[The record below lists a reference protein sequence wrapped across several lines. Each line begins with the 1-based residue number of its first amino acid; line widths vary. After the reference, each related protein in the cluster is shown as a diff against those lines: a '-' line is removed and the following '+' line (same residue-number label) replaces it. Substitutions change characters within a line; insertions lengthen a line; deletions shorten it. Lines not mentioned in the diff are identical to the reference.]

1 MIRQERL
8 IKLTQKLI
16 RINSENPP
24 GNEYKIASFVR
35 EYLRRIGVAVKTYE
49 FKKKRTNVI
58 GIVKATAAKK
68 KLLISPHLDT
78 VPAGK
83 NWVYPPF
90 AGKIKNGRI
99 YGRGASDC
107 KGNLAAS
114 LEAINSII
122 EDGVKLSYDL
132 VFAATADEESGS
144 SLGLIPL
151 LNKNIIKADY
161 SLILD
166 ADELDII
173 VAQKGLIHM
182 KVMIQGKKAH
192 GAYPWRGENA
202 IDIAIK
208 AIREIKNREFRYAA
222 HEYLHPP
229 TINIGTIHGGDKVNI
244 VADWCEFE
252 LDIRFLPGMRAQQI
266 LNRVEKDIKKYA
278 RKFKIHIQGI
288 QKPYEI
294 DKKHILV
301 TCLSKAIK
309 AAGMHPRIKGSEGAT
324 VITFFQNKGIPA
336 IAYGVGSK
344 DVAHASD
351 EYIKIDN
358 LYKGTQVLEGFLK
371 SFQPT

>member
-1 MIRQERL
+1 MVRQERL
-8 IKLTQKLI
+8 IKLTQRLI

-24 GNEYKIASFVR
+24 GNEHKIALFVR
-35 EYLRRIGVAVKTYE
+35 EYLERLGVAVKTYE
-49 FKKKRTNVI
+49 FKKNRANITGMIKGGR
-58 GIVKATAAKK
+58 AKK
-68 KLLISPHLDT
+68 ELLISPHLDT

-83 NWVYPPF
+83 NWAFPPF

-122 EDGVKLSYDL
+122 EDKVDLSYDL

-144 SLGLIPL
+144 GLGLIPL
-151 LNKNIIKADY
+151 LDKKILKPDY

-173 VAQKGLIHM
+173 IAQKGLIHM

-208 AIREIKNREFRYAA
+208 AIREIKNRRFRYAA
-222 HEYLHPP
+222 HEYLRPP

-252 LDIRFLPGMRAQQI
+252 LDLRFLPGMRSERI
-266 LNRVEKDIKKYA
+266 LSAVKKDIKKYT
-278 RKFKIHIQGI
+278 RKFKISIQGI

-301 TCLSKAIK
+301 NCLSKSVK
-309 AAGMHPRIKGSEGAT
+309 AAGMRPRVKGSEGAT

-358 LYKGTQVLEGFLK
+358 LYKGTKVLETFLK
-371 SFQPT
+371 TFRP

>member
-1 MIRQERL
+1 MVRQERL

-24 GNEYKIASFVR
+24 GNEKKIASFVG
-35 EYLRRIGVAVKTYE
+35 EYLRGLGVAVKTYE
-49 FKKKRTNVI
+49 FKKDRTNII
-58 GIVKATAAKK
+58 GTINGRGAKK
-68 KLLISPHLDT
+68 ELLISPHLDT

-83 NWVYPPF
+83 NWRFNPF
-90 AGKIKNGRI
+90 DGKIKNNRI

-122 EDGVKLSYDL
+122 EDRVALGYDL
-132 VFAATADEESGS
+132 VFAATADEENGSG
-144 SLGLIPL
+144 LGLIPL
-151 LNKNIIKADY
+151 LDKNILKPDY

-182 KVMIQGKKAH
+182 KAMIQGKKAH
-192 GAYPWRGENA
+192 GAYPWKGKNA

-208 AIREIKNREFRYAA
+208 AIRTIKNRKFKYSR
-222 HEYLHPP
+222 HEHLRPS
-229 TINIGTIHGGDKVNI
+229 TINIGTIHGGDKVNM

-252 LDIRFLPGMRAQQI
+252 LDIRFLPGMSAKKI
-266 LNRVEKDIKKYA
+266 LGAVKKDIKTCA
-278 RKFKIHIQGI
+278 RKFKIHVQGI
-288 QKPYEI
+288 QEPYEI

-301 TCLSKAIK
+301 SCLSKAIRS
-309 AAGMHPRIKGSEGAT
+309 AGMRPRVKGSEGAT

-336 IAYGVGSK
+336 IAYGVGSE
-344 DVAHASD
+344 DTAHASD

-358 LYKGTQVLEGFLK
+358 LYKGTQVLERFLK
-371 SFQPT
+371 TFQPS